1 MNININDY
9 LNASEIILIN
19 FFTEYNINII
29 FIYIII
35 IFEIKYKITYFIVYY

>member
-19 FFTEYNINII
+19 FFTEYNIKRNNYNI
-29 FIYIII
+29 YL
-35 IFEIKYKITYFIVYY
+35 YYNNV

>member
-19 FFTEYNINII
+19 FFTEYNNNYNI
-29 FIYIII
+29 YL
-35 IFEIKYKITYFIVYY
+35 YYNNV